1 MLCDPPPANAAILP
15 QPRQGSYFFNRIG
28 HERPFTNGCFATV
41 YALFDAYIDDA
52 NLELTQV
59 LKQD

>member
-1 MLCDPPPANAAILP
+1 MTRVAAIRKGQLRVDCCP
-15 QPRQGSYFFNRIG
+15 SRQAESG

-52 NLELTQV
+52 NVELTQV

>member
-1 MLCDPPPANAAILP
+1 VG
-15 QPRQGSYFFNRIG
+15 QFGIG
-28 HERPFTNGCFATV
+28 LNRPFTNGCFATV

-52 NLELTQV
+52 NVELTQV

>member
-1 MLCDPPPANAAILP
+1 LADFCLSRRAEV
-15 QPRQGSYFFNRIG
+15 G
-28 HERPFTNGCFATV
+28 HERPVTNGCFATV

-52 NLELTQV
+52 NVELTQV